1 MGKAYELIGALL
13 TVAGSYV
20 AFRLMY
26 RAITGGWDAAPLE
39 RGEDGDDR
47 T

>member
-1 MGKAYELIGALL
+1 MNEAYELVGALL
-13 TVAGSYV
+13 AVAASY
-20 AFRLMY
+20 ATFRLMY